1 MNLFVTNVLRL
12 TGSKAKTLGLKHLQ
26 FPDVSESGRT
36 PDEARVVH
44 HKTDELLTQQNS
56 ISDGKTTSPV

>member
-1 MNLFVTNVLRL
+1 MNLFVTNVLRF
-12 TGSKAKTLGLKHLQ
+12 TGSKAKTLGLKYVQ
-26 FPDVSESGRT
+26 FPDISASGRT

-44 HKTDELLTQQNS
+44 HKTDELLIQQNS

>member
-1 MNLFVTNVLRL
+1 MNLFVTSVLRF
-12 TGSKAKTLGLKHLQ
+12 TGSKAKTLGMKHLQ
-26 FPDVSESGRT
+26 FTDISASSRL

-44 HKTDELLTQQNS
+44 HKTDELLMQQNS

>member
-1 MNLFVTNVLRL
+1 MNLLVTNVLRF

-26 FPDVSESGRT
+26 FPDTSASGRT
-36 PDEARVVH
+36 PDEARVAH
-44 HKTDELLTQQNS
+44 HKTDELLIWQKS